1 MMLRN
6 AFPERLGAR
15 IGSSL
20 DAAVGKC
27 CQLGR
32 IGLASNQRLK
42 HGAPASVHNV
52 GDEPNRA

>member
-1 MMLRN
+1 MLRN